1 MYLYIYIGI
10 CEYTYPCSILGGN
23 FDNPNFIFKWISEVI
38 EAKPIFFLTTLNFQN
53 WIKWTAFPIFLLFI
67 SGTGCIITAVSLL
80 LPQSMKML
88 FLKAEFE
95 LSSAPTASLSFPF
108 ELQSLFVLY
117 LRLLQYFMVLL
128 KCCPHHFSK
137 SKPLIINT
145 NKNRGQEVLRF
156 PSAFH

>member
-1 MYLYIYIGI
+1 MNFRGDRGKTNILSYYLEFPKLNKMDSFPHFPSLYLRHWLHYHC
-10 CEYTYPCSILGGN
+10 CEPSTSTVN
-23 FDNPNFIFKWISEVI
+23 ENV
-38 EAKPIFFLTTLNFQN
+38 
-53 WIKWTAFPIFLLFI
+53 
-67 SGTGCIITAVSLL
+67 VS
-80 LPQSMKML
+80 KV
-88 FLKAEFE
+88 
-95 LSSAPTASLSFPF
+95 SSAPTASLSFPF

>member
-1 MYLYIYIGI
+1 MNFRGDRGKTNILSYYL
-10 CEYTYPCSILGGN
+10 EFS
-23 FDNPNFIFKWISEVI
+23 K
-38 EAKPIFFLTTLNFQN
+38 LNK
-53 WIKWTAFPIFLLFI
+53 IDSFPPWSIFLLFI

-95 LSSAPTASLSFPF
+95 LSSAPTACLSFPF

-128 KCCPHHFSK
+128 KCPHHFSK